1 MAPYKFYVNF
11 GSLLQ
16 GVQSNDKNNNTS
28 YTKKYQKNIPCS
40 FAYKVVCVIINLVN
54 QLFFTE
60 EKMQQLNLLKE
71 FLKCTVI
78 AKK

>member
-1 MAPYKFYVNF
+1 MAPYKIYANF

>member
-1 MAPYKFYVNF
+1 MAPYKIYANF

-16 GVQSNDKNNNTS
+16 GVQNNDKNNNTS

-54 QLFFTE
+54 QLFLTE
-60 EKMQQLNLLKE
+60 EKMQQE
-71 FLKCTVI
+71 CTVI

>member
-1 MAPYKFYVNF
+1 MAPYKIYGNF